1 MAMVS
6 FRGERRYSHRS
17 CRPAITGA
25 GIGEALIVGDRPDS
39 LLDTTTLLL
48 FVTASVLLIVA
59 PGPDIVFLVSQ
70 GVTRGQRAGFVTA
83 MGLAAG
89 NLVHT
94 LAAALGVSVIFQ
106 TSAIAFNA
114 LKYAGAAYLLYLAWK
129 AVRASGGAAEAP
141 QAGQAPDES
150 LFWRAVLMNVL
161 NPKVALF
168 FLAFLPQFASSSPG
182 AGPVWMQMIAY
193 GLLFTAL
200 VVIVF
205 GAFGLFAGRASRWL
219 KRAAG
224 GRGAGALKWG
234 VAAVFVLLALR
245 LATAER

>member
-1 MAMVS
+1 M
-6 FRGERRYSHRS
+6 
-17 CRPAITGA
+17 
-25 GIGEALIVGDRPDS
+25 
-39 LLDTTTLLL
+39 LDTSTLLI
-48 FVTASVLLIVA
+48 FVTASLLLIVA

-70 GVTRGQRAGFVTA
+70 GAVWGPRAGFVTA

-106 TSAIAFNA
+106 TSAIAFGA

-129 AVRASGGAAEAP
+129 TACAAGGSPEVSRESEARK
-141 QAGQAPDES
+141 ES

-168 FLAFLPQFASSSPG
+168 FLAFLPQFASPKI
-182 AGPVWMQMIAY
+182 GPVWMQMIFY
-193 GLLFTAL
+193 GLLFTFL

-205 GAFGLFAGRASRWL
+205 GAFGLFAGRASGWL
-219 KRAAG
+219 RRAAS
-224 GRGAGALKWG
+224 GRGANALKWL
-234 VAAVFVLLALR
+234 VTAVFVLLALR
-245 LATAER
+245 LAAVER

>member
-1 MAMVS
+1 M
-6 FRGERRYSHRS
+6 
-17 CRPAITGA
+17 
-25 GIGEALIVGDRPDS
+25 
-39 LLDTTTLLL
+39 LDLTTLLL
-48 FVTASVLLIVA
+48 FVTASLLLIVA

-70 GVTRGQRAGFVTA
+70 GALRGPRAGFVTA

-94 LAAALGVSVIFQ
+94 VGAALGVSVIFQ

-114 LKYAGAAYLLYLAWK
+114 LKYAGAGYLLYLAWK
-129 AVRASGGAAEAP
+129 TARATGGPAEVS
-141 QAGQAPDES
+141 QRDEARKGS
-150 LFWRAVLMNVL
+150 LFWGAVLMNVL

-168 FLAFLPQFASSSPG
+168 FLAFLPQFASPKV
-182 AGPVWMQMIAY
+182 GPVWMQMIFY
-193 GLLFTAL
+193 GLLFTFL

-219 KRAAG
+219 RRAAS
-224 GRGAGALKWG
+224 GRGASALRW
-234 VAAVFVLLALR
+234 VVPAVFVLLALR

>member
-1 MAMVS
+1 M
-6 FRGERRYSHRS
+6 FD
-17 CRPAITGA
+17 PAT
-25 GIGEALIVGDRPDS
+25 LS
-39 LLDTTTLLL
+39 L
-48 FVTASVLLIVA
+48 FITASVLLIVA

-70 GVTRGQRAGFVTA
+70 GVARGPKAGLVTA

-94 LAAALGVSVIFQ
+94 VAAALGVSVIFQ

-129 AVRASGGAAEAP
+129 AARSDGGSFEVSQPGEAAK
-141 QAGQAPDES
+141 ES

-168 FLAFLPQFASSSPG
+168 FLAFLPQFASSSPVSSPASSPVLSQA
-182 AGPVWMQMIAY
+182 AGPVWMQMIFY
-193 GLLFTAL
+193 GLLFTFL

-205 GAFGLFAGRASRWL
+205 GTFGLFAGQASPWLARAGSG
-219 KRAAG
+219 RAAK
-224 GRGAGALKWG
+224 ALKWLVPG
-234 VAAVFVLLALR
+234 VFVLLAVR
-245 LATAER
+245 LATVER

>member
-1 MAMVS
+1 M
-6 FRGERRYSHRS
+6 
-17 CRPAITGA
+17 
-25 GIGEALIVGDRPDS
+25 
-39 LLDTTTLLL
+39 LDITTLLL
-48 FVTASVLLIVA
+48 FVTASLLLIVA

-70 GVTRGQRAGFVTA
+70 GAVRDPRAGFVTA

-94 LAAALGVSVIFQ
+94 LGAALGVSVIFQ

-129 AVRASGGAAEAP
+129 TARATGGAVEA
-141 QAGQAPDES
+141 APVGEARKES

-168 FLAFLPQFASSSPG
+168 FLAFLPQFASPKV
-182 AGPVWMQMIAY
+182 GPVWLQMIFY
-193 GLLFTAL
+193 GLLFTFL

-205 GAFGLFAGRASRWL
+205 GAIGLFAGRASQWMRRAGSGRAASTLRWL
-219 KRAAG
+219 VPG
-224 GRGAGALKWG
+224 I
-234 VAAVFVLLALR
+234 FVLLAVR
-245 LATAER
+245 LAAVER